1 MAISSML
8 VELERGAMHDVPQ
21 NDEPPNDEPQEAK
34 ISPAVLRVRR
44 ASKNEM
50 EPLEQNEARLSRA
63 KVRGARD
70 GPLDGFW
77 ECGVTR

>member
-50 EPLEQNEARLSRA
+50 EPLEQNEAVPA
-63 KVRGARD
+63 ARQ
-70 GPLDGFW
+70 
-77 ECGVTR
+77 TRKWKPSLLA